1 MPNEPKTET
10 EPDIFYAHRA
20 KPYSSEIVLRL
31 GKRELQVEKGK
42 SKQTYPL
49 DKLER
54 IRLSYAPRN
63 VSRLTF
69 VCDIRARDGHSVTIN
84 NLDWKSLIQVEKV
97 DPAYRAF
104 VAALVKRTAVL
115 NPKIQL
121 EAGCGIVRYR
131 LTQTVGFGVIGA
143 LIVSAFYYGGLLGD
157 FKAAE
162 GAANEQAGKLLAGG
176 SIALAIYLGLWLKT
190 FLTRNRPR
198 DFTAQA
204 IPDSVLPIG

>member
-1 MPNEPKTET
+1 MPNEQPTNVLYT
-10 EPDIFYAHRA
+10 HRA
-20 KPYSSEIVLRL
+20 KPYSSEIVLCL

-42 SKQTYPL
+42 SKQSYPL

-63 VSRLTF
+63 ISRLTF
-69 VCDIRARDGHSVTIN
+69 VCDIRARDGNSVTIN

-97 DPAYRAF
+97 DPGYRAF
-104 VAALVKRTAVL
+104 VDALVTRAATL

-131 LTQTVGFGVIGA
+131 LTQAIGFGVIGA
-143 LIVSAFYYGGLLGD
+143 LIIAACYYGGLLGN
-157 FKAAE
+157 FKGVE
-162 GAANEQAGKLLAGG
+162 EPANEHAGKLLAGG
-176 SIALAIYLGLWLKT
+176 SVALAVYLGLWLKT

-198 DFTAQA
+198 SFTAQA
-204 IPDSVLPIG
+204 IPESVLPSMG